1 MASDEDDKS
10 NGGALSYL
18 GALGWTFGVS
28 GLTAAVVLVAS
39 ALRPGGGFDVGTL
52 TLAVAAATLAI
63 VLGMARVHAPEE
75 SLTELL
81 GLRSV
86 PVILPVLAFVAGV
99 SLVFAVS
106 EVDAAIAAKIPI
118 DDETKEFLASDTQ
131 KQRALLALLTLVVPI
146 SQELFYR
153 GALFGLLEKD
163 KPRSMVVFVTTV
175 LAVFPPSGHELVS
188 GFLLAAIASH
198 VRGLSRSIWPALALR
213 LGFAAVL
220 VWATFTHHEDLKI
233 PRLTQGLALG
243 ATCICLGVFLVVSRG
258 LTRRDGAV

>member
-10 NGGALSYL
+10 VAGSLSYL

-28 GLTAAVVLVAS
+28 GLTAAVVMLGA

-63 VLGMARVHAPEE
+63 VLAMARVHAPED
-75 SLTELL
+75 SVTEML
-81 GLRSV
+81 GLRKV

-99 SLVFAVS
+99 SLVFGIS
-106 EVDAAIAAKIPI
+106 EIDAAIANKVPI
-118 DDETKEFLASDTQ
+118 DEETKAFLASDTQ
-131 KQRALLALLTLVVPI
+131 KQRIMLVLLTLVIPI

-153 GALFGLLEKD
+153 GAVFGLLERD

-175 LAVFPPSGHELVS
+175 LAVFPPSAHELVS
-188 GFLLAAIASH
+188 GFLLAALASH
-198 VRGLSRSIWPALALR
+198 LRGLSRSLWPALALR

-220 VWATFTHHEDLKI
+220 VWATLTHHEDLKI
-233 PRLTQGLALG
+233 PRLTQGLAAG
-243 ATCICLGVFLVVSRG
+243 ATLICLGVFFVVSRG
-258 LTRRDGAV
+258 LTRRPT